1 MEIDDFF
8 SFSGP
13 AQSNRKPSLLPMWAS
28 EDRETGQI
36 GKSVFLDRSKV
47 TFGWAA
53 IPSKAAMPG
62 WACVFQKEMTSSN
75 NVRMIFTFSQ
85 NWITFYKNSPI
96 LQSKTRVS
104 ESDLWTA
111 AHISSELESP
121 LGFWGK
127 IAFRGL
133 TIDLEVLVFCHLSSK
148 KNSDLISKCSF
159 LLYLL
164 WF

>member
-1 MEIDDFF
+1 
-8 SFSGP
+8 
-13 AQSNRKPSLLPMWAS
+13 MWAS

-47 TFGWAA
+47 TFGWASIA
-53 IPSKAAMPG
+53 SKAAMPG
-62 WACVFQKEMTSSN
+62 WACVFQKEMISSN

-148 KNSDLISKCSF
+148 KKKEWPHLKVFFSSLFALVLRCR
-159 LLYLL
+159 YHV
-164 WF
+164 